1 MFDKLREL
9 ATTSKEIYFSW
20 SGKPMILYADQSDNG
35 GWVLKEV
42 TGNILYSG
50 IDAEDVLEFLSIR
63 AKESSILIDEDNLA

>member
-9 ATTSKEIYFSW
+9 AATSKEVYFSW
-20 SGKPMILYADQSDNG
+20 NGKPMILYADQTDNG

-50 IDAEDVLEFLSIR
+50 IDADDVLEFLSIR
-63 AKESSILIDEDNLA
+63 AKESSIQIDDEQ